1 MEREKWFTE
10 SRESEPKVNEVIVD
24 FFRHGQSAYTN
35 EGRDLT
41 DKGEEQV
48 WESAE
53 KIIEGI
59 DPKNEIVILWSSPA
73 RRAQGSS
80 EILKEVLNHKGI
92 DVYKEST
99 ISSMRNFDQKD
110 KEYFTK
116 LFKEFEAHQKPFEVA
131 YSRDPRFQE
140 KSDKFESQPE
150 VRERAGRVF
159 NWIDYLARHAKLENK
174 KLHIIGASHFEFLNP
189 VMEDIFGYKVEEGQG
204 MKYGEGMRVFFDYD
218 SVRKETTIS
227 AEFRGER
234 KDNIIF
240 DKEKRKFVVEK

>member
-1 MEREKWFTE
+1 MEQEKWFTE

-41 DKGEEQV
+41 EKGEEQV
-48 WESAE
+48 RESAE
-53 KIIEGI
+53 KIVEGI
-59 DPKNEIVILWSSPA
+59 DPEKEIVVLWSSPA

-80 EILKEVLNHKGI
+80 EILKEVLDQRGI
-92 DVYKEST
+92 DIHKKSA

-110 KEYFTK
+110 KEYFTE
-116 LFKEFEAHQKPFEVA
+116 LFKEFEAQQSPFDVTYA
-131 YSRDPRFQE
+131 RDPRFQE

-159 NWIDYLARHAKLENK
+159 NAIDYLARHAKLENK

-204 MKYGEGMRVFFDYD
+204 MRYGEGMRIFFDYD
-218 SVRKETTIS
+218 SVRKETKIS

-240 DKEKRKFVVEK
+240 DKGKRKFIVEK